1 MKRITS
7 TARRQG
13 NIVVLSAF
21 LLAAMVA
28 MAAFAVDLGY
38 IADAKNEL
46 QRSADASALAA
57 AARLPNTGPAVSAAV
72 SCAASNQTSI
82 TPALK
87 TQDIVFGFWD
97 RDTAMFHNPR
107 PSGRPY
113 NAVKITLRR
122 TAANGNPLNLFFGR
136 VLGKQ

>member
-13 NIVVLSAF
+13 NIVVLSAV
-21 LLAAMVA
+21 LLVAMVA

-38 IADAKNEL
+38 IADAKTEL
-46 QRSADASALAA
+46 QRSADAAALAA
-57 AARLPNTGPAVSAAV
+57 AARLPNLSAAVPAAV
-72 SCAASNQTSI
+72 SCASNNQTAI

-97 RDTAMFHNPR
+97 RD
-107 PSGRPY
+107 
-113 NAVKITLRR
+113 
-122 TAANGNPLNLFFGR
+122 
-136 VLGKQ
+136 